1 MAGSIKG
8 ITIELD
14 GNATKL
20 NKALSTVNKAA
31 NQTQRQL
38 KNIDKALKF
47 NPGNTDLIAQKFK
60 LLSTKIQET
69 KQKLDL
75 LKQAE
80 KEAAEQLARG
90 EISQA
95 DFDALQAEIAATEAE
110 LKKLENEYKSLGSVG
125 AQQVAALGA
134 KMDAFGQK
142 IAGVGDKL
150 TTRLTLPL
158 AAIGTAAVK
167 NFAEVDKTMT
177 LTNSTMGNTA
187 EQANLLTDA
196 MKSAAAN
203 STYGMQDAATA
214 TLNFARAGLDAEQA
228 AAALAPAMNLAA
240 GEGGELDVVSG
251 GLVATINGFHGSFD
265 EAAHYADVFANAC
278 NNSALDVNS
287 LSNAMSVAAPIFSAA
302 GYTVNDAALYMGVM
316 ANNGIEADKAANS
329 LKTGLARLVSPAK
342 EGAEMMKQLGIEVTN
357 SDGSMKDSVQIQHEL
372 HDAFSQLSESEQI
385 AAASAIFGKNQMA
398 PWLALINTAPGD
410 VEKLS
415 LALEQSGTAGQ
426 MASDMMG
433 GFGGALEKLKSSL
446 DVAGYSL
453 GSALAPTISKVGDAI
468 QKAVD
473 WFNALPP
480 SMQTTIATVGL
491 IAAALGPVLAIG
503 GRLISGIGK
512 LMTLAP
518 SIVNAFSLVKG
529 AFSALGGIFTAL
541 SPTVLIVIGVIAA
554 LVAVGVLL
562 YKNWDTIKEKAQEV
576 WEAVTTAWNNMVTAI
591 SGAMKTIGSTV
602 SSAWDAIKGAISNA
616 LSTIS
621 NTVTT
626 VWNSISSFITTV
638 VNAVR
643 TTISSVWSTIAGTV
657 STIWNN
663 VVSAVNSAFSPVKEK
678 VSSIVDNVKNKL
690 ETTWSG
696 VAGTVKGIFEGIK
709 NAMTAPL
716 DAAKEKI
723 RSAIDA
729 IKGFFNTTI
738 QGPRISLPKI
748 SVSGKFSLN
757 PPSVPHFSVSWHKDA
772 YTNPLLFTSPTVLG
786 AHGFGDGNGGEMV
799 IGENYLYSKINE
811 AINASTM
818 AKELVSIKAM
828 LGNMLPQIANKSLYM
843 SGADLIYAN
852 RNNINRVMGAE
863 AQLTAR
869 GVK

>member
-47 NPGNTDLIAQKFK
+47 NPGNADAIAQKFN

-95 DFDALQAEIAATEAE
+95 DFDALQSEIAATEAE

-125 AQQVAALGA
+125 AQQVAALGS

-158 AAIGTAAVK
+158 AALGAAAVK
-167 NFAEVDKTMT
+167 NFAETDKTMQ
-177 LTNSTMGNTA
+177 LTNATMGNSA
-187 EQANLLTDA
+187 EQAQLLDKA
-196 MKSAAAN
+196 MKDAAAN
-203 STYGMQDAATA
+203 STFGMSDAATA
-214 TLNFARAGLDAEQA
+214 TLNFARAGLSAEQA
-228 AAALAPAMNLAA
+228 AAALAPSMNLAA
-240 GEGGELDVVSG
+240 GEGGELDTVSA

-265 EAAHYADVFANAC
+265 QAAQYADVFANAC

-287 LSNAMSVAAPIFSAA
+287 LSSAMSVAAPIFSAA
-302 GYTVNDAALYMGVM
+302 GYTVNDAALYLGVM

-342 EGAEMMKQLGIEVTN
+342 EGAQMMAQLGIEVTN
-357 SDGSMKDSVQIQHEL
+357 ADGTMKDSVTIQHEL

-410 VEKLS
+410 VDALS
-415 LALEQSGTAGQ
+415 KALETEGTTSE
-426 MASDMMG
+426 MAAAMMG
-433 GFGGALEKLKSSL
+433 GFGGSLEKLKSSA
-446 DVAGYSL
+446 DVALNSL
-453 GSALAPTISKVGDAI
+453 GGALAPTISKVADAL

-473 WFNALPP
+473 WFNALPA
-480 SMQTTIATVGL
+480 SMQTTIATALL
-491 IAAALGPVLAIG
+491 IVAALGPVLAIG

-518 SIVNAFSLVKG
+518 AIVNAFTLVKG
-529 AFSALGGIFTAL
+529 AFSVLGGIFTAL
-541 SPTVLIVIGVIAA
+541 SPTVLIVVGVIAA
-554 LVAVGVLL
+554 LVAAGVLL
-562 YKNWDTIKEKAQEV
+562 YKNWDTVKAKAAEV
-576 WEAVTTAWNNMVTAI
+576 WEAVTTAWNNMVTAV
-591 SGAMKTIGSTV
+591 SGAMSNIKAFV
-602 SSAWDAIKGAISNA
+602 SSAWEAIRSAVSTA
-616 LSTIS
+616 LSAINS
-621 NTVTT
+621 TVTS
-626 VWNSISSFITTV
+626 VWNAISSFITQV
-638 VNAVR
+638 VNNVKN
-643 TTISSVWSTIAGTV
+643 TISSVWSSISGTV

-663 VVSAVNSAFSPVKEK
+663 VVNSVNTAFSPVKER
-678 VSSIVDNVKNKL
+678 VASIVDNVKNKL
-690 ETTWSG
+690 ETSWSG
-696 VAGTVKGIFEGIK
+696 ISGKVSSIFESIK
-709 NAMTAPL
+709 NAMTKPI
-716 DAAKEKI
+716 DAAKSAI
-723 RSAIDA
+723 SSAIDR
-729 IKGFFNTTI
+729 IKSFFNTTI
-738 QGPRISLPKI
+738 QGPHIKLPHI
-748 SVSGKFSLN
+748 SVSGSFSLN
-757 PPSVPHFSVSWHKDA
+757 PPSVPHFGISWYKSA
-772 YTNPLLFTSPTVLG
+772 YTNPVLFTSPTVLG
-786 AHGFGDGNGGEMV
+786 NKGFGDGNGGEMV

-818 AKELVSIKAM
+818 ARELTSIKSM
-828 LGNMLPQIANKSLYM
+828 LGSMLPQIASKEMYV
-843 SGADLIYAN
+843 SGSDLIYAN
-852 RNNINRVMGAE
+852 RNNINKVMGAE
-863 AQLTAR
+863 AVLSAR

>member
-47 NPGNTDLIAQKFK
+47 NPGNADAIAQKFN

-95 DFDALQAEIAATEAE
+95 DFDALQSEIAATEAE

-125 AQQVAALGA
+125 AQQVAALGS

-158 AAIGTAAVK
+158 AALGAAAVK
-167 NFAEVDKTMT
+167 NFAETDKTMQ
-177 LTNSTMGNTA
+177 LTNATMGNST
-187 EQANLLTDA
+187 EQAQLLDKA
-196 MKSAAAN
+196 MKDAAAN
-203 STYGMQDAATA
+203 STFGMSDAATA
-214 TLNFARAGLDAEQA
+214 TLNFARAGLSAEQA
-228 AAALAPAMNLAA
+228 AAALAPSMNLAA
-240 GEGGELDVVSG
+240 GEGGDLDTVSA
-251 GLVATINGFHGSFD
+251 GLVATINGFHGSF
-265 EAAHYADVFANAC
+265 EQAAQYADVFANAC

-287 LSNAMSVAAPIFSAA
+287 LSSAMSVAAPIFSAA

-329 LKTGLARLVSPAK
+329 LKTGLSRLVSPAK
-342 EGAEMMKQLGIEVTN
+342 EGAQMMSQLGIEVTN
-357 SDGSMKDSVQIQHEL
+357 ADGTMKDSVTIQHEL

-410 VEKLS
+410 VDALS
-415 LALEQSGTAGQ
+415 EALEVEGTTSE
-426 MASDMMG
+426 MAAAMMG
-433 GFGGALEKLKSSL
+433 GFGGSLEKLKSSA
-446 DVAGYSL
+446 DVALNSL
-453 GSALAPTISKVGDAI
+453 GGALAPTISKVADAL

-473 WFNALPP
+473 WFNALPA
-480 SMQTTIATVGL
+480 SMQTTIATALL
-491 IAAALGPVLAIG
+491 IVAALGPVLAIG

-529 AFSALGGIFTAL
+529 AFTALGGIFTAL
-541 SPTVLIVIGVIAA
+541 SPTVLIVVAVIAA
-554 LVAVGVLL
+554 LVAAGVLL
-562 YKNWDTIKEKAQEV
+562 YKNWDTVKAKAAEV

-591 SGAMKTIGSTV
+591 SGAMSNIKAAVSAAWNAIQSAITTV
-602 SSAWDAIKGAISNA
+602 LSAISG
-616 LSTIS
+616 TITS
-621 NTVTT
+621 
-626 VWNSISSFITTV
+626 VWNSISSFITQIVNTV
-638 VNAVR
+638 KN
-643 TTISSVWSTIAGTV
+643 TISSVWSTIAGTV

-663 VVSAVNSAFSPVKEK
+663 VVNAVNTAFSPVKAK
-678 VSSIVDNVKNKL
+678 VASIVDNVKNKL

-696 VAGTVKGIFEGIK
+696 VSGTVKGIFEGIK

-723 RSAIDA
+723 RGAINA
-729 IKGFFNTTI
+729 IKGFFQTTI
-738 QGPRISLPKI
+738 QGPRISLPHI
-748 SVSGKFSLN
+748 SVSGRFSLN
-757 PPSVPHFSVSWHKDA
+757 PPSVPQFSVSWHKDA
-772 YTNPLLFTSPTVLG
+772 YKNPLLFTSPTVLG

-799 IGENYLYSKINE
+799 IGENYLYGKINE

-818 AKELVSIKAM
+818 AKEIVSIKAL
-828 LGNMLPQIANKSLYM
+828 LGTVLPQIAAKEM
-843 SGADLIYAN
+843 WVSGADLIYGN
-852 RNNINRVMGAE
+852 RNNINKVMGAE
-863 AQLTAR
+863 AVLSAR
-869 GVK
+869 GAK